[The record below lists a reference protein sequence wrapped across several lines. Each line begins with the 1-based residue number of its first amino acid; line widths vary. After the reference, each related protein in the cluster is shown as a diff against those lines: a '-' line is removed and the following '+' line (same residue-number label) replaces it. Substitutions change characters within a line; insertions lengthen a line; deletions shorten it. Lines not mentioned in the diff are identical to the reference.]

1 MAIHFAG
8 IGYGLDPE
16 SCKASNHGHRSKTG
30 KAKAEET
37 AAIIDGPNNKAGIG
51 IINKTTLYE
60 PFGPFNPGVQC
71 PHTSAPWNSCLAN
84 DRRTLH

>member
-30 KAKAEET
+30 QAKAEEKGRLLM
-37 AAIIDGPNNKAGIG
+37 ALII
-51 IINKTTLYE
+51 
-60 PFGPFNPGVQC
+60 
-71 PHTSAPWNSCLAN
+71 WLA
-84 DRRTLH
+84 LVS